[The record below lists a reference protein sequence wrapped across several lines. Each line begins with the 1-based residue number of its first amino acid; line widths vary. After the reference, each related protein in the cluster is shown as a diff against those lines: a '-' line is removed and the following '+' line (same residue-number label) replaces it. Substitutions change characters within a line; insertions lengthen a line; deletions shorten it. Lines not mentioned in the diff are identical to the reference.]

1 MPKITG
7 YLAIGN
13 GEPCPF
19 CGVLLDSRP
28 DHKGEDIQKH
38 LFENH
43 KKEVL
48 EKLFPKSKEAQK
60 NVFVRKPPKD
70 KPIEKLF
77 KKFLSEYL
85 KNVCKMLPQ
94 SYRSEQMK
102 AGGIMAEAVLV
113 YETKFLKEPFEE
125 AINILKEE
133 YEVLQGVLFGDI
145 EELIKEHQTCKT
157 YHKLDGK
164 KATCLDVVLEIIRMK
179 KFKILGDKK

>member
-43 KKEVL
+43 KKKML
-48 EKLFPKSKEAQK
+48 NKLFPKRKEAQK
-60 NVFVRKPPKD
+60 NIFIRKPQKD
-70 KPIEKLF
+70 KPIDRLF
-77 KKFLSEYL
+77 KKFLAEYL
-85 KNVCKMLPQ
+85 KNVCKTLPQ
-94 SYRSEQMK
+94 SYRSQQIR

-113 YETKFLKEPFEE
+113 YETKFLKKPFEE
-125 AINILKEE
+125 AIKKNIENEIEFIQKSLEQLKG
-133 YEVLQGVLFGDI
+133 YGCG
-145 EELIKEHQTCKT
+145 
-157 YHKLDGK
+157 YHKNLQRFMEKRLKSLKGGK
-164 KATCLDVVLEIIRMK
+164 I
-179 KFKILGDKK
+179 